1 MGVLYLVRHGQ
12 ATGHDG
18 GYDALSELGREQARA
33 VGVEL
38 ARRGVRPD
46 RVVTGELRRQR
57 ETADELLAALGVP
70 NVLAASS
77 LPAAV
82 PRSAMTP
89 DVDGRWDEYD
99 HVHLLAVRE
108 PRHRDPIA
116 LATDISAAPRP
127 GRALQELLDA
137 ALQAWTSSE
146 GANGYAETW
155 TAFRARV
162 GAALDAAAAAGRRT
176 NTVVVTSGGPISA
189 ICAGLLGVP
198 AEGWLALNR
207 VMVNAS
213 ITTVLLGG
221 HGASLLT
228 FNDHAH
234 VAGDDRRLL
243 TYR

>member
-12 ATGHDG
+12 ANGHDG
-18 GYDALSELGREQARA
+18 GYDALSDLGREQARA

-38 ARRGVRPD
+38 ARRGARPD

-57 ETADELLAALGVP
+57 ETAAELLAAL
-70 NVLAASS
+70 AAPS
-77 LPAAV
+77 LPAATA
-82 PRSAMTP
+82 RSAMTP

-99 HVHLLAVRE
+99 HVDLLAVRE

-146 GANGYAETW
+146 GTNGYVETW

-162 GAALDAAAAAGRRT
+162 GAALDAAAASGRTT

-198 AEGWLALNR
+198 ADGWLALNR